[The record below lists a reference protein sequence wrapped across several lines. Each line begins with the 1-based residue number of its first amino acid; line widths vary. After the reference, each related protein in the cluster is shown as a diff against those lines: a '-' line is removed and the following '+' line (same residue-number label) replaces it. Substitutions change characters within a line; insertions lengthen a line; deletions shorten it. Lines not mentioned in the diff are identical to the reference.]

1 MRAKELLDSGE
12 ALLLDVRIPEEAKME
27 WLPAKETVHI
37 PLSELRGRVGELPY
51 DRLILTYCKV
61 SMRGYEAQRVL
72 NAAGFSK
79 VSFIEGGILA
89 WPFET
94 EMPGL

>member
-1 MRAKELLDSGE
+1 MRAKALLDSGE
-12 ALLLDVRIPEEAKME
+12 ALLLDVRIPEETKME
-27 WLPAKETVHI
+27 WLPAKEALHI
-37 PLSELRGRVGELPY
+37 PLSELRGRVGELPH
-51 DRLILTYCKV
+51 DKPIFTYCKV

-72 NAAGFSK
+72 NAAGFDN
-79 VSFIEGGILA
+79 VRFIEGGILG